1 MALKS
6 KKTTER
12 DKDSSSS
19 EILHRFKTNPALFIG
34 TIIVLI
40 LVIVSF
46 VLVPALVPEGRK
58 GGGDLTFGYYDKV
71 PISWVPGNYFA
82 RYQEYIAQ
90 YYQRIMDTSQLQY
103 EGLNIWRQA
112 FEGAAVHTAILQE
125 MKKSKYTV
133 PVKTVDKEV
142 AKLPQFQDEKGRFS
156 PTLYQKMS
164 SNSRLVLWRQMQEEL
179 TKTQYLDDMKG
190 LLQSTEE
197 AKFIGNMSSKMR
209 SFETT
214 AFQVDAYPDSEY
226 LAFARGNP
234 DLFKSIHLSR
244 ISVNSSEKEALSI
257 LASIKDGTST
267 FEDAARSQSQD
278 GYADRGGDMGVSYL
292 FELEQEITDA
302 QDREKIISLNKDE
315 LSGVI
320 KAGER
325 WAFFRAE
332 EELKPANF
340 EDEAVMERVRAYM
353 RNYERGRME
362 DWAVEQAKAFIAD
375 ANSDGFD
382 SALEKHGKSKGSF
395 GPVPVNYG
403 SVDLFASLESLSI
416 TDFSSQ
422 DLSDLSR
429 NHNFWKTAFSTRLN
443 TLSEP
448 LVQGSKVLVLFA
460 TEQIEA
466 EESSI
471 EGIASTYSS
480 YWLSNANDQSF
491 QTYFINSSKMDNR
504 FIDTYFRYF
513 TSY

>member
-1 MALKS
+1 
-6 KKTTER
+6 
-12 DKDSSSS
+12 
-19 EILHRFKTNPALFIG
+19 
-34 TIIVLI
+34 
-40 LVIVSF
+40 
-46 VLVPALVPEGRK
+46 
-58 GGGDLTFGYYDKV
+58 
-71 PISWVPGNYFA
+71 
-82 RYQEYIAQ
+82 
-90 YYQRIMDTSQLQY
+90 MDTSQLQY
-103 EGLNIWRQA
+103 EGLNVWRQA

-133 PVKTVDKEV
+133 PVKAVDREV
-142 AKLPQFQDEKGRFS
+142 AQLAQFKDEKGRFS
-156 PTLYQKMS
+156 PALYQKMS

-179 TKTQYLDDMKG
+179 TKNQYLEDIQG
-190 LLQSTEE
+190 LLQSSGE

-226 LAFARGNP
+226 MAFAQGNL

-278 GYADRGGDMGVSYL
+278 SYADRGGDMGVSYL

-302 QDREKIISLNKDE
+302 QDREKITSLGKDE
-315 LSGVI
+315 LSAVI

-325 WAFFRAE
+325 WVFFRVE

-340 EDEAVMERVRAYM
+340 EDEAVMEKVRAYM

-362 DWAVEQAKAFIAD
+362 DWAVEQAKTFIAD
-375 ANSDGFD
+375 ANSEGFD
-382 SALEKHGKSKGSF
+382 YAIEKHGKSKGSF

-403 SVDLFASLESLSI
+403 GVDLFASLESFSSSF

-422 DLSDLSR
+422 DLSDLSK
-429 NHNFWKTAFSTRLN
+429 NENFWKTAFATRLN
-443 TLSEP
+443 TASEP
-448 LVQGSKVLVLFA
+448 LVQGSKVLVLYP
-460 TEQIEA
+460 TEQTEA

-491 QTYFINSSKMDNR
+491 QTYFMNSPKMDNR

-513 TSY
+513 TDY